1 MLYDIK
7 SIMVTENQSIIEVM
21 KAINESASKFAMIVD
36 DEERLVGVATD
47 GDIRRGFLK
56 GHEANEPI
64 KSVMNRTP
72 VVVKEGMSRE
82 TMLELVNE
90 KYAQIPVLDDDG
102 RVKGI
107 ITFKDKKAEF
117 WAMTLISV
125 IVTAGLAWVIFHRN
139 WLFLLIGAV
148 AGYFIPKIFV
158 KSRQRSRLK
167 KFNDQL
173 GDGITLMANGLRA
186 GYSLLQALD
195 AVAKE
200 MPPPISLEFRRVVQE
215 VGLGIEQERA
225 FNNLLRRVPSDDLDL
240 MITAINVQSEVGG
253 NLAEILEIIGF
264 VIRERVR
271 IKGEIQVLT
280 AQGQISGYVITFLPI
295 VLGLILYAMNQE
307 YIGRMIFTCES
318 RGLGPADKCSQ
329 PCGWIMI
336 GGGLL
341 SIAVGYFA
349 IQKII
354 DIEV

>member
-1 MLYDIK
+1 
-7 SIMVTENQSIIEVM
+7 MVT
-21 KAINESASKFAMIVD
+21 AIS
-36 DEERLVGVATD
+36 
-47 GDIRRGFLK
+47 
-56 GHEANEPI
+56 
-64 KSVMNRTP
+64 
-72 VVVKEGMSRE
+72 
-82 TMLELVNE
+82 
-90 KYAQIPVLDDDG
+90 
-102 RVKGI
+102 
-107 ITFKDKKAEF
+107 
-117 WAMTLISV
+117 
-125 IVTAGLAWVIFHRN
+125 
-139 WLFLLIGAV
+139 
-148 AGYFIPKIFV
+148 
-158 KSRQRSRLK
+158 
-167 KFNDQL
+167 
-173 GDGITLMANGLRA
+173 
-186 GYSLLQALD
+186 
-195 AVAKE
+195 
-200 MPPPISLEFRRVVQE
+200 
-215 VGLGIEQERA
+215 
-225 FNNLLRRVPSDDLDL
+225 
-240 MITAINVQSEVGG
+240 VQSEVGG